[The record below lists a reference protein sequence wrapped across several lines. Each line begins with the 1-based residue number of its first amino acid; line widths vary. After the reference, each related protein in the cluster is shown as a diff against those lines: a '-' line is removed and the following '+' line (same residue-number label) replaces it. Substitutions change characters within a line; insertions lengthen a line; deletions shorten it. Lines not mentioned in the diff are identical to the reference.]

1 MRKTLALL
9 CGVLFLGGLLAQGV
23 RAGDDKGKKD
33 DTAAMAAEKSEKKE
47 MKAEA
52 KEGSDEAPEIINY
65 DKAKMG
71 KVAFPH
77 KKHAE
82 MVGGCA
88 TCHEGEKP
96 IFKQEKSELKMA
108 DMYKGESCG
117 ACHDGKKTFKK
128 DDKDIVVFASKG
140 GCMKCHKKK

>member
-1 MRKTLALL
+1 ML

-23 RAGDDKGKKD
+23 RAGDDKGKKEEK
-33 DTAAMAAEKSEKKE
+33 AAVAAEKKE
-47 MKAEA
+47 AKAEA
-52 KEGSDEAPEIINY
+52 KEAKEGEKEAPEIINY
-65 DKAKMG
+65 EKAKMG

-77 KKHAE
+77 KKHSD

-117 ACHDGKKTFKK
+117 ACHDGKKAFKK
-128 DDKDIVVFASKG
+128 DGKDVATFAAKG
-140 GCMKCHKKK
+140 GCMKCHKK

>member
-23 RAGDDKGKKD
+23 RAGDDKGKKEEK
-33 DTAAMAAEKSEKKE
+33 AAAVAEKKE
-47 MKAEA
+47 AKAEA
-52 KEGSDEAPEIINY
+52 KGEAKEAPEIINY
-65 DKAKMG
+65 EKAKMG

-96 IFKQEKSELKMA
+96 LFKQEKSELKMA
-108 DMYKGESCG
+108 PMYAGESCG

-128 DDKDIVVFASKG
+128 DDKDVVVFASKG
-140 GCMKCHKKK
+140 GCMKCHKK